1 MADRNP
7 ILPPISDSSVQFN
20 TDALAK
26 KDQEAEVAV
35 DTAQTTATTAQ
46 TTATTAATQSTTNT
60 TNITNIISG
69 TQTIS
74 SASHFHADIAAPKY
88 PAGKWIPIFRGY
100 TAVASNFVNNGT
112 NRGNIFWC
120 LAVLPNGA
128 TVDQMAIQTAV
139 TNATTNVRLGL
150 YSDLDGVPDTLLVDA
165 GTVSIATTGI
175 KTANIGPLVLGKGR
189 YWLAV
194 CFQSTA
200 TTAGAIN
207 GFTSQT
213 AGPSVYKYSDNAQ
226 SLLALSFATHPAH
239 FTISGAY
246 TSGALPASAAGLP
259 FVDTGGTGLSYGP
272 LVTMR
277 TA

>member
-7 ILPPISDSSVQFN
+7 ILPPVSDASVQFN

-26 KDQEAEVAV
+26 KDQQAEVAV

-46 TTATTAATQSTTNT
+46 TTATTAVTQSTTNT

-74 SASHFHADIAAPKY
+74 PASHFHADIATPKW
-88 PAGKWIPIFRGY
+88 PASKWIPCFRGV
-100 TAVASNFVNNGT
+100 TSTSSNFINNGT

-128 TVDQMAIQTAV
+128 TVDQIAVGVAV

-150 YSDLDGVPDTLLVDA
+150 YSDLDGVPNTLLVDA
-165 GTVSIATTGI
+165 GTVSIATGGT
-175 KTANIGPLVLGKGR
+175 KTASLGTLSLAKGR
-189 YWLAV
+189 YWMAV
-194 CFQSTA
+194 CFQSAA
-200 TTAGAIN
+200 TTAGAIS
-207 GFTSQT
+207 GWTC
-213 AGPSVYKYSDNAQ
+213 AYGPPVYKYADSAV
-226 SLLALSFATHPAH
+226 SALG
-239 FTISGAY
+239 SGAVNPAFY
-246 TSGALPASAAGLP
+246 TTSAAYTTGALPASAAGLP
-259 FVDTGGTGLSYGP
+259 FVDTAGTGLQYGP
-272 LVTMR
+272 SVTMR

>member
-7 ILPPISDSSVQFN
+7 ILPPVSDASVQFN

-26 KDQEAEVAV
+26 KDQQAEVAV

-60 TNITNIISG
+60 TNISNIISG

-74 SASHFHADIAAPKY
+74 PASHFHADIAAPKY
-88 PAGKWIPIFRGY
+88 PASKWIPIFRG
-100 TAVASNFVNNGT
+100 TSATTFSFANNGT

-128 TVDQMAIQTAV
+128 TVDQIAVQTSVA
-139 TNATTNVRLGL
+139 NATTNVRLGL
-150 YSDLDGVPDTLLVDA
+150 YSDLDGVPDALLVDA
-165 GTVSIATTGI
+165 GTVSIASLGI
-175 KTANIGPLVLGKGR
+175 KTANIGPLALSKGR

-194 CFQSTA
+194 CFQSAA

-207 GFTSQT
+207 GFTGTSG
-213 AGPSVYKYSDNAQ
+213 APVYKYSDNAQ
-226 SLLALSFATHPAH
+226 SLLSLSFATHPAH

-246 TSGALPASAAGLP
+246 TSGALPASAAGLL
-259 FVDTGGTGLSYGP
+259 FVDTAGTGLSYGP

>member
-7 ILPPISDSSVQFN
+7 ILPPVSDASVQFN

-26 KDQEAEVAV
+26 KDQQAEVAV

-74 SASHFHADIAAPKY
+74 PASHFHADIATPKW
-88 PAGKWIPIFRGY
+88 PASKWIPIIRGTSATTFSFIN
-100 TAVASNFVNNGT
+100 TAT

-128 TVDQMAIQTAV
+128 TVDQMAIQATV
-139 TNATTNVRLGL
+139 TSATTNVRLGL
-150 YSDLDGVPDTLLVDA
+150 YSDLDGVPDALLVDA
-165 GTVSIATTGI
+165 GTVAIATLGT
-175 KTANIGPLVLGKGR
+175 KTANIGPLALSKGR

-194 CFQSTA
+194 CFQSAA
-200 TTAGAIN
+200 TTAGAIQ
-207 GFTSQT
+207 GFTGTS
-213 AGPSVYKYSDNAQ
+213 GHPIYKYSDSA
-226 SLLALSFATHPAH
+226 LAALSFAAATHPAH

-259 FVDTGGTGLSYGP
+259 FVDTGGGGLSYGP